1 MSNEGPLRCPASER
15 YSVDFGGV
23 CVGQGSRNAQEMVG
37 RGPKGPSRGGVPGQS
52 VDIVTTKIGSPLMGM
67 SPSIRLLDAKRTG
80 CNMNRTKTWRWRSS
94 GGEDR

>member
-1 MSNEGPLRCPASER
+1 
-15 YSVDFGGV
+15 
-23 CVGQGSRNAQEMVG
+23 MVG

-80 CNMNRTKTWRWRSS
+80 CSHESNQDMAMEIERRRRPMRRDGDDES
-94 GGEDR
+94 